1 MAQLPR
7 YQRLGLQTRQPGNI
21 DFADTREQARY
32 AQTLSQQLDRMSEFA
47 FKKSAEMAVE
57 RGQERV
63 REEGALPTL
72 EAIEAKGG
80 PRGIAEKAAVEAANR
95 IAVVEIETLAIADMQ
110 KLTVEADKNNMS
122 MSAYQS
128 AMLDIN
134 DGYKASLEMVDPVA
148 AGVLGARLQGN
159 TIKYETRYSEVVTQ
173 KAKAAWAKSVNEM
186 FATRGQ
192 AILEDATMP
201 GVTEEMLQEDA
212 NKLIEDAVV
221 KGVGRKEA
229 QKDVDIILKKAIKQ
243 NRFYLF
249 NEASSIEVRRALVD
263 QFKENPMP
271 GYTYEADVKFSEE
284 LENRLN
290 RDISDARSSIFN
302 DVEKAKVVISATGK
316 PPEGYS
322 FPEDLAQGVF
332 SEDEFTSLIEILEN
346 SQEDFDNRGSI
357 YSMSPR
363 NINEITE
370 ELYSEIDGQNP
381 QEATRRFN
389 DWITIV
395 EQRETALETDAAAY
409 LVKADESY
417 ANLMVGIE
425 RNLQNGN
432 LDQVAAQIKTWS
444 EISTKM
450 YDLMGVEQDDRNLLP
465 KSVSSMIVNQIRSYG
480 EDLSANNL
488 EAIKMGLGAAAPR
501 FIQELSDSGLAQE
514 VVVAMY
520 VDNRPEVQ
528 TELVSL
534 SEQTTEDLFKLSAT
548 GVKTKAKD
556 ALNKALISTNYGE
569 AFTAGGRGKANDILL
584 NQIQILEKLMASRIA
599 GKDLTQADL
608 EKHALKVI
616 EDVIPWA
623 NQSVTVESLGSFV
636 VPMDYDPDIIK
647 KNLFRVKTV
656 DELRK
661 LGLDP
666 LNDPALEG
674 YANLE
679 ISLASAAD
687 TGMFYN
693 TSDGRG
699 VVLHY
704 NINDNP
710 VKSNLVISFDDLSLS
725 REGPVLESAEEKEF
739 LEQQGIAVDQ
749 EGGGVVTYSDPL
761 LNPSAD

>member
-128 AMLDIN
+128 AMLDIS

-159 TIKYETRYSEVVTQ
+159 TIKYETRYSEVVTK

-186 FATRGQ
+186 FTTRGQ

-212 NKLIEDAVV
+212 NKLVEDAVV

-229 QKDVDIILKKAIKQ
+229 QKDVDIIIKKAIKQ

-409 LVKADESY
+409 LVKADDSY
-417 ANLMVGIE
+417 TDLMVGIE

-450 YDLMGVEQDDRNLLP
+450 YDLMGVEQEDRNLLP

-488 EAIKMGLGAAAPR
+488 EAIKIGLGAAAPR

-599 GKDLTQADL
+599 GKDLNQADL

-656 DELRK
+656 DGLRK

-725 REGPVLESAEEKEF
+725 REGPVLESEEEKKF
-739 LEQQGIAVDQ
+739 LEQQGMAVDQ

>member
-32 AQTLSQQLDRMSEFA
+32 AQTLAQQLDRMSEFA

-72 EAIEAKGG
+72 EAIEEKGG
-80 PRGIAEKAAVEAANR
+80 PRGIAERAAVDAANR
-95 IAVVEIETLAIADMQ
+95 IAVVEIETLATADMQ
-110 KLTVEADKNNMS
+110 KLTVEADNSNMS
-122 MSAYQS
+122 MPAYQA
-128 AMLDIN
+128 AMAEIN
-134 DGYKASLEMVDPVA
+134 DGYKASLQMVDPVA
-148 AGVLGARLQGN
+148 AGVLGARLQSSSS
-159 TIKYETRYSEVVTQ
+159 KYEARYSDVVTK
-173 KAKAAWAKSVNEM
+173 KAKIAWAKSIGEM
-186 FATRGQ
+186 FTTRGES
-192 AILEDATMP
+192 ILEEATMP
-201 GVTEEMLQEDA
+201 GVVEADLQDSA
-212 NKLIEDAVV
+212 NKLVEDAVT
-221 KGVGRKEA
+221 KGVGRETA
-229 QKDVDIILKKAIKQ
+229 QRDADIILKKAIKQ

-249 NEASSIEVRRALVD
+249 NEASSIEVKRALVD
-263 QFKENPMP
+263 QFTENPMP
-271 GYTYEADVKFSEE
+271 GYTYEANVKFSEQ

-290 RDISDARSSIFN
+290 DDISDARSTIF
-302 DVEKAKVVISATGK
+302 DGVEKAKVVISATGK

-322 FPEDLAQGVF
+322 FPENLAQSVF
-332 SEDEFTSLIEILEN
+332 SEDEFAVLTEVLEN

-357 YSMSPR
+357 YSMSPL
-363 NINEITE
+363 NINQITE
-370 ELYSEIDGQNP
+370 ELYSEIDGPNP
-381 QEATRRFN
+381 QEATKRFN

-409 LVKADESY
+409 LVKADNSY
-417 ANLMVGIE
+417 ADLIVGIE
-425 RNLQNGN
+425 RNLQDKN
-432 LDQVAAQIKTWS
+432 LDQAAARIKTWS
-444 EISTKM
+444 EISTRL
-450 YDLMGVEQDDRNLLP
+450 YDHMGVDPDDRNLLP

-480 EDLSANNL
+480 DDFSANNL
-488 EAIKMGLGAAAPR
+488 EAIKIGLGDAAPR

-520 VDNRPEVQ
+520 VDNRPGVQ

-534 SEQTTEDLFKLSAT
+534 SGQTTEDLFKLSAT
-548 GVKTKAKD
+548 GVKTKAKA
-556 ALNKALISTNYGE
+556 ALNKILISTNYGE
-569 AFTAGGRGKANDILL
+569 AFTAGGRAKANDILL

-599 GKDLTQADL
+599 GKDLNEVDL
-608 EKHALKVI
+608 EQYATKAI

-623 NQSVTVESLGSFV
+623 NQSVTVPSLGSFV
-636 VPMDYDPDIIK
+636 IPMDYDPDIIK

-656 DELRK
+656 DELRE

-725 REGPVLESAEEKEF
+725 KEGPVLEIAEEEEF
-739 LEQQGIAVDQ
+739 FEQQGIVVDQ
-749 EGGGVVTYSDPL
+749 EGGGVVKYSDPL